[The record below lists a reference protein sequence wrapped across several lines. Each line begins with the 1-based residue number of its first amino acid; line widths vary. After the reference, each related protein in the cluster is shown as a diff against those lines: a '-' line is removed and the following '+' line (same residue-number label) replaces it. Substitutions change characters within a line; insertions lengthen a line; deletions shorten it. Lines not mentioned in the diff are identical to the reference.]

1 MKLLPK
7 STARISNSAR
17 LLFPAGLRHK
27 KAIAG
32 LLVLGSACLL
42 AAGNADAFTAPVAGS
57 FAYDIYD
64 VGVNDILKGPIGFA
78 AGVGS
83 MVAAAVMAIRQM
95 LLPAAATV
103 LGGAFL
109 LKADNV
115 VTSLGA
121 LIR

>member
-1 MKLLPK
+1 MKKAKPRMT
-7 STARISNSAR
+7 SPGG
-17 LLFPAGLRHK
+17 LFPMGCKHK
-27 KAIAG
+27 KSIIALMVFG
-32 LLVLGSACLL
+32 ATCLL
-42 AAGNADAFTAPVAGS
+42 AATRANAFNAPAAGTFAF
-57 FAYDIYD
+57 DIYD
-64 VGVNDILKGPIGFA
+64 IGVNQILKGPIGFA

-109 LKADNV
+109 LKADSV

-121 LIR
+121 LIG

>member
-1 MKLLPK
+1 MSQFTKKPHTFAALLQP
-7 STARISNSAR
+7 I
-17 LLFPAGLRHK
+17 FPAGIRHRK
-27 KAIAG
+27 KIAA
-32 LLVLGSACLL
+32 LIVLGSTCLL
-42 AAGNADAFTAPVAGS
+42 AAGNAEAFTSPAAGS

-83 MVAAAVMAIRQM
+83 MVAAAILAIRQM
-95 LLPAAATV
+95 LLPAAATI

-121 LIR
+121 LIG

>member
-1 MKLLPK
+1 MKKAKTRMTCPGG
-7 STARISNSAR
+7 
-17 LLFPAGLRHK
+17 LFPMGYRHK
-27 KAIAG
+27 KSIIALAVFG
-32 LLVLGSACLL
+32 ATCLL
-42 AAGNADAFTAPVAGS
+42 AATRANAFNAPAAGTFAF
-57 FAYDIYD
+57 DIYD
-64 VGVNDILKGPIGFA
+64 IGVNQILKGPIGFA

-109 LKADNV
+109 LKADSV

-121 LIR
+121 LIG

>member
-1 MKLLPK
+1 MQNHESKVRRMNLR
-7 STARISNSAR
+7 S
-17 LLFPAGLRHK
+17 LFPAGLK
-27 KAIAG
+27 KKKTIAALSVFG
-32 LLVLGSACLL
+32 ATCLL
-42 AAGNADAFTAPVAGS
+42 AASQADAFNAPAAGT
-57 FAYDIYD
+57 FAFDIYD
-64 VGVNDILKGPIGFA
+64 IGINQILKGPIGFA

-109 LKADNV
+109 LKADSV

-121 LIR
+121 MIG

>member
-1 MKLLPK
+1 MENLKNKLHMIK
-7 STARISNSAR
+7 SVS
-17 LLFPAGLRHK
+17 LFPKGMKRK
-27 KAIAG
+27 NTIA
-32 LLVLGSACLL
+32 VLAVFGAACVL
-42 AAGNADAFTAPVAGS
+42 AANQADAFTAPTTGS
-57 FAYDIYD
+57 FAYDIFD
-64 VGVNDILKGPIGFA
+64 IGVNQILKGPIGFA

-109 LKADNV
+109 LKADSV

-121 LIR
+121 MIN

>member
-1 MKLLPK
+1 MQNIK
-7 STARISNSAR
+7 SQLRRMSLRS
-17 LLFPAGLRHK
+17 LFPAGLKNK
-27 KAIAG
+27 KIIAALSVFG
-32 LLVLGSACLL
+32 AACLL
-42 AAGNADAFTAPVAGS
+42 APMHADAFTAPAAGT
-57 FAYDIYD
+57 FAYDIFD
-64 VGVNDILKGPIGFA
+64 IGINQILKGPIGFA

-109 LKADNV
+109 LKADSV

>member
-1 MKLLPK
+1 MRECIRGMK
-7 STARISNSAR
+7 TISSIR
-17 LLFPAGLRHK
+17 KLLFPAGTQRK
-27 KAIAG
+27 KVITA
-32 LLVLGSACLL
+32 LMVLGTTCLV
-42 AAGNADAFTAPVAGS
+42 AASNADAFTAPAAGS

-83 MVAAAVMAIRQM
+83 MVAAAIMAIRQM
-95 LLPAAATV
+95 LLPAAATI

-109 LKADNV
+109 LKADSV

-121 LIR
+121 LIG

>member
-1 MKLLPK
+1 MKNLKNKLHMIKPV
-7 STARISNSAR
+7 S
-17 LLFPAGLRHK
+17 LFPMGLKRK
-27 KAIAG
+27 KTIASLAVFG
-32 LLVLGSACLL
+32 AACVLTA
-42 AAGNADAFTAPVAGS
+42 NQADAFATPATGT
-57 FAYDIYD
+57 FAYDIFD
-64 VGVNDILKGPIGFA
+64 IGVNQILKGPIGFA

-109 LKADNV
+109 LKADSV

-121 LIR
+121 MVN

>member
-1 MKLLPK
+1 MRDCKAAARRRLGSLL
-7 STARISNSAR
+7 
-17 LLFPAGLRHK
+17 PAGLQQK
-27 KAIAG
+27 KTIAALSVFG
-32 LLVLGSACLL
+32 ATCLL
-42 AAGNADAFTAPVAGS
+42 ATTRADAFTTPAVGT

-64 VGVNDILKGPIGFA
+64 IGVNQILKGPIGFS

-83 MVAAAVMAIRQM
+83 MVAAAIMAIRQM

-109 LKADNV
+109 LKADSV

-121 LIR
+121 IIN

>member
-1 MKLLPK
+1 MRNFESKVR
-7 STARISNSAR
+7 RISLRS
-17 LLFPAGLRHK
+17 LFPAGLKNK
-27 KAIAG
+27 KTIAALSVFG
-32 LLVLGSACLL
+32 ATCLL
-42 AAGNADAFTAPVAGS
+42 AASQADAFTAPASGS

-64 VGVNDILKGPIGFA
+64 IGVNSILKGPIGFA

-109 LKADNV
+109 LKADSV

-121 LIR
+121 LIG

>member
-1 MKLLPK
+1 MKSIKKTSRL
-7 STARISNSAR
+7 ISAAVQP
-17 LLFPAGLRHK
+17 LFPAGIRHK
-27 KAIAG
+27 KTMTALLALG
-32 LLVLGSACLL
+32 ATCLLV
-42 AAGNADAFTAPVAGS
+42 AGNADAFTAPVAGS

-95 LLPAAATV
+95 LLPATATV

-109 LKADNV
+109 LKADSV

-121 LIR
+121 MIG

>member
-1 MKLLPK
+1 MQNFKAKVRRTSL
-7 STARISNSAR
+7 RV
-17 LLFPAGLRHK
+17 LFPTDLK
-27 KAIAG
+27 KKKTITTLSIFGATVLIA
-32 LLVLGSACLL
+32 ATK
-42 AAGNADAFTAPVAGS
+42 ADAFNAPAAGT
-57 FAYDIYD
+57 FAFDIYD
-64 VGVNDILKGPIGFA
+64 IGINQILKGPIGFA

-115 VTSLGA
+115 VASLGA
-121 LIR
+121 LIN